1 MYTDDELIPLS
12 AIQHLLFCERQCA
25 LIHQEQTWVDNRLT
39 VEGTHMHRR
48 ADSGRDETRTD
59 LVVLRGLP
67 VRSANLGLSGR
78 ADVVEF
84 RRIDQGPGVVLDGRA
99 GRWSPR
105 PVEYK
110 RGRPKRHRADE
121 VQLCAQALCL
131 EEMFDV
137 GVSRGDLF
145 YGARRRRSGV
155 VFDEELRRT
164 TEEAAGRLHEL
175 LSQVAPPPAE
185 YEARKCDSC
194 SLISACLPKAPFA
207 TQPYLSRAFAKA
219 PSVPSDPDPCGHL
232 FRAESS

>member
-1 MYTDDELIPLS
+1 ME
-12 AIQHLLFCERQCA
+12 
-25 LIHQEQTWVDNRLT
+25 NRLT
-39 VEGTHMHRR
+39 VEGAHMHRM
-48 ADSGRDETRTD
+48 ADSGNDEARRN

-67 VRSANLGLSGR
+67 VRSAKLGLSGR

-84 RRIDQGPGVVLDGRA
+84 RRIGGGSGLTLDGRE

-137 GVSRGDLF
+137 RVSSGDLF
-145 YGARRRRSGV
+145 YGARRRRSEV

-164 TEEAAGRLHEL
+164 TEEAAGKLHAL
-175 LSQVAPPPAE
+175 LTQVASPPPK
-185 YEARKCDSC
+185 YQPRKCDSC
-194 SLISACLPKAPFA
+194 SLISVCLPKASFD
-207 TQPYLSRAFAKA
+207 TKSYLRRALPKP
-219 PSVPSDPDPCGHL
+219 PSVRSEARQP
-232 FRAESS
+232 

>member
-1 MYTDDELIPLS
+1 MRVYTDDELIPLS
-12 AIQHLLFCERQCA
+12 ALQHLLYCERQCA

-39 VEGTHMHRR
+39 VEGSHMHRR
-48 ADSGRDETRTD
+48 ADSGSDETRSD

-67 VRSANLGLSGR
+67 VRSGTLGLSGR

-84 RRIDQGPGVVLDGRA
+84 RRIDRGSGVALDGRA

-137 GVSRGDLF
+137 RVSHGDLF
-145 YGARRRRSGV
+145 YGARRRRSAV
-155 VFDEELRRT
+155 VFDEELRGT
-164 TEEAAGRLHEL
+164 TEEAAGRLHAL
-175 LSQVAPPPAE
+175 LSQVAPPPPE
-185 YEARKCDSC
+185 YEPRKCDSC
-194 SLISACLPKAPFA
+194 SLISVCLPKASSA
-207 TQPYLSRAFAKA
+207 TQPYLRRAFTNA
-219 PSVPSDPDPCGHL
+219 PSVPSDPATSRHL
-232 FRAESS
+232 LRS

>member
-1 MYTDDELIPLS
+1 VYTDDELIPLS

-39 VEGTHMHRR
+39 VEGSHMHRR
-48 ADSGRDETRTD
+48 ADSGNHETRTD

-84 RRIDQGPGVVLDGRA
+84 RRITCGSGVALDGRE

-131 EEMFDV
+131 EEMFGV
-137 GVSRGDLF
+137 HVSRGDLF
-145 YGARRRRSGV
+145 YGARRRRSEV
-155 VFDEELRRT
+155 IFDEEIRHT
-164 TEEAAGRLHEL
+164 TQEAAGRLHAL
-175 LSQVAPPPAE
+175 LTQVAPPPAE

-207 TQPYLSRAFAKA
+207 TEAYMRRAFTKP
-219 PSVPSDPDPCGHL
+219 PSSPPGTCTC
-232 FRAESS
+232 